1 MFVGEGHT
9 VLRTGHTLL
18 SLQTQPM
25 LWKQMG
31 QGHLLWRVR
40 RVISETDS
48 SAPRGASRSMG
59 CWDDRSA
66 ITIISA
72 VILQVLGSTSACGA
86 QDGVSVWVLG
96 SPSEGSG
103 RRTWPPLLLSVG

>member
-25 LWKQMG
+25 LRKQVG

-40 RVISETDS
+40 RLISETDS
-48 SAPRGASRSMG
+48 SAPRGALRSMS
-59 CWDDRSA
+59 WDDRSA
-66 ITIISA
+66 IMVISA

-86 QDGVSVWVLG
+86 QDGVSVWV
-96 SPSEGSG
+96 
-103 RRTWPPLLLSVG
+103 